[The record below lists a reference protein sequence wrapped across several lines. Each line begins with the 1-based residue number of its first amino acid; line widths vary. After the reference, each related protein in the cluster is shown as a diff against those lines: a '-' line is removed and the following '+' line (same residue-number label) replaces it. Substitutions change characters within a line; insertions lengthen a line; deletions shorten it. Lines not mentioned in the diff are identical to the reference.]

1 MQRFSDRQ
9 AAPAAKKGSTAVM
22 AGFLTF
28 TKEKPINR
36 VVEVDIS
43 DIRPNPHQPRSEFD
57 IADIQS
63 LADSILQNGIL
74 QPLTVRRGENRYEL
88 IAGERRLRAAKLA
101 GLRAVPCII
110 LDISSRN
117 SAIMALVENI
127 QRQDLSFFD
136 EASAIEKLIT
146 YYGMTQE
153 DAAAKLGKAQSTI
166 ANKLR
171 LLRLTA
177 DEREVIMKY
186 NLTERHARALLRLA
200 APAERLAV
208 LERVVKQ
215 NLNVEKTEAAVEE
228 VIGKKKVQNSYKK
241 RSKVFQ
247 NVRIFVNTITK
258 AVETMQAVGI
268 AAESQKIQHE
278 DYIEYRVKI
287 PTTTAAA
294 EASTGG
300 YGIRPYSL
308 FSAYLHVKIQARP
321 YRGVRSY
328 LAVRHSNMRRVG
340 RVSLQRLGIGEGRVQ
355 HQVRI
360 RGAGQRLGVDMNLQQ
375 AGDLACQPLKPC
387 LDAGLDG
394 GLLGVGHLLQLPKN
408 NMSYHVH
415 KVIKS
420 FISKKLVYLFTF
432 PKFKVQI

>member
-1 MQRFSDRQ
+1 
-9 AAPAAKKGSTAVM
+9 M

-36 VVEVDIS
+36 VVEVDIGE
-43 DIRPNPHQPRSEFD
+43 IRPNPHQPRSEFD

-74 QPLTVRRGENRYEL
+74 QPLTVRRGEDRYEL

-208 LERVVKQ
+208 LEKVVKQ
-215 NLNVEKTEAAVEE
+215 NLNVARTEAAVEE
-228 VIGKKKVQNSYKK
+228 VIGQKKVQNSYKK

-258 AVETMQAVGI
+258 AVETMQAAGI
-268 AAESQKIQHE
+268 AADSQKIQRE
-278 DYIEYRVKI
+278 DYIEYRVRI
-287 PTTTAAA
+287 PIAA
-294 EASTGG
+294 G
-300 YGIRPYSL
+300 
-308 FSAYLHVKIQARP
+308 
-321 YRGVRSY
+321 
-328 LAVRHSNMRRVG
+328 RR
-340 RVSLQRLGIGEGRVQ
+340 
-355 HQVRI
+355 
-360 RGAGQRLGVDMNLQQ
+360 
-375 AGDLACQPLKPC
+375 
-387 LDAGLDG
+387 
-394 GLLGVGHLLQLPKN
+394 
-408 NMSYHVH
+408 
-415 KVIKS
+415 
-420 FISKKLVYLFTF
+420 
-432 PKFKVQI
+432 

>member
-1 MQRFSDRQ
+1 
-9 AAPAAKKGSTAVM
+9 M

-36 VVEVDIS
+36 VVEVDIGE
-43 DIRPNPHQPRSEFD
+43 IRPNPHQPRSEFD

-74 QPLTVRRGENRYEL
+74 QDRYEL

-208 LERVVKQ
+208 LEKVVKQ
-215 NLNVEKTEAAVEE
+215 NLNVERTEAAVEE
-228 VIGKKKVQNSYKK
+228 VIGQKKVQN
-241 RSKVFQ
+241 R
-247 NVRIFVNTITK
+247 
-258 AVETMQAVGI
+258 
-268 AAESQKIQHE
+268 
-278 DYIEYRVKI
+278 
-287 PTTTAAA
+287 
-294 EASTGG
+294 
-300 YGIRPYSL
+300 
-308 FSAYLHVKIQARP
+308 
-321 YRGVRSY
+321 
-328 LAVRHSNMRRVG
+328 RH
-340 RVSLQRLGIGEGRVQ
+340 
-355 HQVRI
+355 
-360 RGAGQRLGVDMNLQQ
+360 
-375 AGDLACQPLKPC
+375 
-387 LDAGLDG
+387 
-394 GLLGVGHLLQLPKN
+394 
-408 NMSYHVH
+408 
-415 KVIKS
+415 
-420 FISKKLVYLFTF
+420 
-432 PKFKVQI
+432 